1 MQFEALCAV
10 CTVCAAKF
18 ALLARDRFSRNR
30 YPLPMRRFL
39 ALALGWLALG
49 LCVLSNVPEASARPI
64 ASQSS
69 ATINPNIGAVVIR
82 SVTTCDPYW
91 CNQFNDTSA
100 KGRTTTTIPLIDT
113 GAFTGRTNTCLIR
126 LCTTTTA
133 PRLDPCNPQN
143 DLPRPA
149 SCDVTTTVATV
160 VTTTTKPGPPPPPGV
175 TTTTKPYVPPEGPVL
190 IFDPINVV
198 PVTTIPVVPPPPVV
212 SDNVRIET
220 TGASFGDIG
229 VSAASSPKTITVSN
243 LGTIPVRITGATVP
257 VPFAVVAGGTCATT
271 PQLNPGANCTY
282 QVVFRPGA
290 PGQSISLVS
299 IGILAPAGDLVA
311 KASVDGVGTAARIAF
326 DAPNLDMGQGVVGE
340 ATPGTATLRNT
351 GSSPITIK
359 TLGVTLK
366 KKTTE
371 IAINAKSCIGAT
383 LAPGAACAVSI
394 TFKPTAGVR
403 TFELVASGTKGELAR
418 SIIKRQGL
426 RNSFSL
432 SPGLVDFGP
441 QQTAKA
447 SAVKKVTVRNTGEL
461 PLKFQTPL
469 LQGVNLGDFTIAAS
483 SCSANPLAPK
493 ATCTIDLSAKPKAFG
508 AKAATLRLASGKLA
522 QVAALRAMV
531 PPPVTVPPVT
541 SAPPA
546 TAAPAKPAP
555 TTVAPKPTVLVFDTI
570 PTTVAPT
577 APPTTLQPILE
588 MNPAVGPTGRVTLA
602 LGKGFPANT
611 KVQLKWA
618 GKLRGT
624 WSVTTDAA
632 GKFRL
637 PILVN
642 SGEPIGG
649 RIMTAVDQ
657 PGSFTNV
664 GSEFL
669 AQLPTFRPGNGP
681 RNDRLVSRR

>member
-1 MQFEALCAV
+1 
-10 CTVCAAKF
+10 
-18 ALLARDRFSRNR
+18 
-30 YPLPMRRFL
+30 MRRFL

-49 LCVLSNVPEASARPI
+49 LCVLSNVPEASAGPI
-64 ASQSS
+64 ASQTT
-69 ATINPNIGAVVIR
+69 ATFNPNIGAVIVRPITPICQ
-82 SVTTCDPYW
+82 VLGNCAATTLPPYDP
-91 CNQFNDTSA
+91 CNRFNDVASFS
-100 KGRTTTTIPLIDT
+100 RVPCTTTTLAPVDPCT
-113 GAFTGRTNTCLIR
+113 YPATQRPASCN
-126 LCTTTTA
+126 TTTTA
-133 PRLDPCNPQN
+133 PI
-143 DLPRPA
+143 
-149 SCDVTTTVATV
+149 VTTTAPT
-160 VTTTTKPGPPPPPGV
+160 VTTSPPPGV
-175 TTTTKPYVPPEGPVL
+175 TTTTKPVQPPP
-190 IFDPINVV
+190 
-198 PVTTIPVVPPPPVV
+198 PPPPVV
-212 SDNVRIET
+212 IIFDPIKSTTIPPAPTTTVVLISDNVRIEAS
-220 TGASFGDIG
+220 GASFGDIG
-229 VSAASSPKTITVSN
+229 VSAASGVKTITVSN
-243 LGTIPVRITGATVP
+243 LGTIPVRVAGASVP
-257 VPFAVVAGGTCATT
+257 APFAVVAGGGTCPTT

-282 QVVFRPGA
+282 QVAFRPTA
-290 PGQSISLVS
+290 PGQSVQAVS
-299 IGILAPAGDLVA
+299 VTIQAPAGDLIA
-311 KASVDGVGTAARIAF
+311 KAGVDGIGTAARIDF
-326 DAPNLDMGQGVVGE
+326 DAPVLDMGKGIVGE
-340 ATPGTATLRNT
+340 ATPATANLRNT

-359 TLGVTLK
+359 TVLIGVK
-366 KKTTE
+366 KKTAE
-371 IAINAKSCIGAT
+371 IVINAKACIGKT
-383 LAPGAACAVSI
+383 LAPGAGCPVSI
-394 TFKPTAGVR
+394 SFKPIAGVR
-403 TFELVASGTKGELAR
+403 TFEIIATGTKGELAK
-418 SIIKRQGL
+418 SVIKRQGL

-447 SAVKKVTVRNTGEL
+447 SAVKKVTVRNTGEM

-541 SAPPA
+541 TAPPA

-618 GKLRGT
+618 GNLRGT
-624 WSVTTDAA
+624 WSVTTDAS

-649 RIMTAVDQ
+649 RMMTAVDQ

>member
-1 MQFEALCAV
+1 
-10 CTVCAAKF
+10 
-18 ALLARDRFSRNR
+18 
-30 YPLPMRRFL
+30 MRRFL
-39 ALALGWLALG
+39 ALAFGWIALG
-49 LCVLSNVPEASARPI
+49 LCVFVSVPEATAAPI
-64 ASQSS
+64 PSQTS
-69 ATINPNIGAVVIR
+69 ATINPNIGAVIIR
-82 SVTTCDPYW
+82 PVTPICQVLGN
-91 CNQFNDTSA
+91 C
-100 KGRTTTTIPLIDT
+100 TTTTLNPCDSPDSEIRNFYCPSTTISGT
-113 GAFTGRTNTCLIR
+113 GSNPCGRTYIATCR
-126 LCTTTTA
+126 VTTTTTTA
-133 PRLDPCNPQN
+133 P
-143 DLPRPA
+143 
-149 SCDVTTTVATV
+149 V
-160 VTTTTKPGPPPPPGV
+160 VTTTTTIKVGQPPPPTP
-175 TTTTKPYVPPEGPVL
+175 KPPIVPPEGPNPPPPPPPLV
-190 IFDPINVV
+190 FNPVDVV
-198 PVTTIPVVPPPPVV
+198 TIVTVPVVPPPPVI

-229 VSAASSPKTITVSN
+229 VSASSGPKTITVSN

-257 VPFAVVAGGTCATT
+257 VPFAVVPGGTCATT

-290 PGQSISLVS
+290 PGQSIGLVS
-299 IGILAPAGDLVA
+299 VGVLAPAGDLVA
-311 KASVDGVGTAARIAF
+311 KASVDGIGTAARIAF
-326 DAPNLDMGQGVVGE
+326 DAPNLDLGQGVVGE
-340 ATPGTATLRNT
+340 PTPGTATLRNT

-359 TLGVTLK
+359 TLTLSLK
-366 KKTTE
+366 KKTAE
-371 IAINAKSCIGAT
+371 IVINTKPCIGAT

-394 TFKPTAGVR
+394 TFKPIAGVR
-403 TFELVASGTKGELAR
+403 TFELVATGTKGELAR
-418 SIIKRQGL
+418 SVIKRQGL

-432 SPGLVDFGP
+432 TPGLVDFGP

-447 SAVKKVTVRNTGEL
+447 SGVKKITVRNTGEL

-531 PPPVTVPPVT
+531 PPPVTVPAAT
-541 SAPPA
+541 TIPP
-546 TAAPAKPAP
+546 TTVAPAKPAP
-555 TTVAPKPTVLVFDTI
+555 TAAPKPTVLVFETI
-570 PTTVAPT
+570 PPTVAPT

-611 KVQLKWA
+611 NVQLKWA

-624 WSVTTDAA
+624 WTVTTDAT

-637 PILVN
+637 PILIN

-649 RIMTAVDQ
+649 RMMTAVDQ
-657 PGSFTNV
+657 PGSFSNV

>member
-1 MQFEALCAV
+1 
-10 CTVCAAKF
+10 
-18 ALLARDRFSRNR
+18 
-30 YPLPMRRFL
+30 MRRFL

-64 ASQSS
+64 ATQTVS
-69 ATINPNIGAVVIR
+69 ATINPNLGAVINRSITTVPR
-82 SVTTCDPYW
+82 RCLDCLTDSVTPP
-91 CNQFNDTSA
+91 
-100 KGRTTTTIPLIDT
+100 PLIDT
-113 GAFTGRTNTCLIR
+113 GVSVGRINNTCLIR
-126 LCTTTTA
+126 SCTTTTA

-149 SCDVTTTVATV
+149 SCDTTTTAAPV
-160 VTTTTKPGPPPPPGV
+160 VTTTTKQGPPPPPGV
-175 TTTTKPYVPPEGPVL
+175 TTTTVKPYIPPP
-190 IFDPINVV
+190 DPPTIVF
-198 PVTTIPVVPPPPVV
+198 PKIDSTTIPPAPTTTVVLI
-212 SDNVRIET
+212 SDNVRIEAS
-220 TGASFGDIG
+220 GASFGDIG
-229 VSAASSPKTITVSN
+229 VSAASGVKTITVSN
-243 LGTIPVRITGATVP
+243 LGTIPVRVAGASVP
-257 VPFAVVAGGTCATT
+257 APFAVVAGGGTCPTT

-282 QVVFRPGA
+282 QVVFRPTA
-290 PGQSISLVS
+290 PGQSVQAVS
-299 IGILAPAGDLVA
+299 ITVQAPAGDLIA
-311 KASVDGVGTAARIAF
+311 KAGVDGIGTAARIDF
-326 DAPNLDMGQGVVGE
+326 DAPVLDMGKGIVGE
-340 ATPGTATLRNT
+340 ATPATANLRNT

-359 TLGVTLK
+359 TVLLGVK
-366 KKTTE
+366 KKTAE
-371 IAINAKSCIGAT
+371 IVINAKSCIGKT
-383 LAPGAACAVSI
+383 LAPGAGCPVTIS
-394 TFKPTAGVR
+394 FKPIAGVR
-403 TFELVASGTKGELAR
+403 TFEIIATGTKGELAR
-418 SIIKRQGL
+418 SVIKRQGL

-432 SPGLVDFGP
+432 TPGLVDFGP

-493 ATCTIDLSAKPKAFG
+493 ATCTIDLSAMPKAFG

-541 SAPPA
+541 TAPPA

-624 WSVTTDAA
+624 WSVTTDAS

-649 RIMTAVDQ
+649 RMMTAVDQ
-657 PGSFTNV
+657 PGSFANV

>member
-1 MQFEALCAV
+1 
-10 CTVCAAKF
+10 
-18 ALLARDRFSRNR
+18 
-30 YPLPMRRFL
+30 MRRFL
-39 ALALGWLALG
+39 AFALGWLALG
-49 LCVLSNVPEASARPI
+49 LCVLSNVPEASARPV
-64 ASQSS
+64 ATQSS
-69 ATINPNIGAVVIR
+69 ATINPNLVIINPNVIARPICQVLGNCATTTLPYDPCNNRFTDVATVRPVTCPTTTLAPVDPCAYIGRQRPA
-82 SVTTCDPYW
+82 S
-91 CNQFNDTSA
+91 CN
-100 KGRTTTTIPLIDT
+100 TTTTTPIV
-113 GAFTGRTNTCLIR
+113 
-126 LCTTTTA
+126 TTTA
-133 PRLDPCNPQN
+133 PT
-143 DLPRPA
+143 
-149 SCDVTTTVATV
+149 VTTTS
-160 VTTTTKPGPPPPPGV
+160 PPGV
-175 TTTTKPYVPPEGPVL
+175 TTTTKPVEPPPPPPTVI
-190 IFDPINVV
+190 IFDPIKS
-198 PVTTIPVVPPPPVV
+198 TTIPPASTTTVVLI
-212 SDNVRIET
+212 SDNVRIEAS
-220 TGASFGDIG
+220 GASFGDIG
-229 VSAASSPKTITVSN
+229 VSAASGVKTITVSN
-243 LGTIPVRITGATVP
+243 LGTIPVRVAGASVP
-257 VPFAVVAGGTCATT
+257 APFAVVAGGGTCPTT
-271 PQLNPGANCTY
+271 PQLNPGLNCTY
-282 QVVFRPGA
+282 QVVFRPTA
-290 PGQSISLVS
+290 PGQSVQAVS
-299 IGILAPAGDLVA
+299 ITIQAPAGDLIA
-311 KASVDGVGTAARIAF
+311 RAGVDGIGTAARIAF

-359 TLGVTLK
+359 TLALTLK
-366 KKTTE
+366 KKTAE
-371 IAINAKSCIGAT
+371 IAINAKACIGKT

-418 SIIKRQGL
+418 SSVRRQGL

-432 SPGLVDFGP
+432 TPGLLDFGP

-447 SAVKKVTVRNTGEL
+447 SAVKKVTVRNTGEM

-541 SAPPA
+541 TAPPA

-611 KVQLKWA
+611 RVQLKWA

-624 WSVTTDAA
+624 WSVTTDAS
-632 GKFRL
+632 GKFRV

-649 RIMTAVDQ
+649 RMMTAVDQ